1 MRSSVLSDL
10 AGIRGVGTMSDV
22 QPVLFIEQIEEAIEF
37 YRDRLGFNV
46 NVFGVD
52 EESGRPNIFLAK
64 LEDAGFLVSRVPV
77 FTGEANS
84 TPVSGVTLYFH
95 LDQPVDD
102 YATRFL
108 SAKGSTVD
116 HEVTDQWWGDR
127 TFAIRDPWGYRLL
140 FSNSETE
147 EAMRD

>member
-1 MRSSVLSDL
+1 
-10 AGIRGVGTMSDV
+10 MSNV

-37 YRDRLGFNV
+37 YRDRLGFDV
-46 NVFGVD
+46 NVFDVD

-77 FTGEANS
+77 FASKAGMSSVT
-84 TPVSGVTLYFH
+84 GVTLYFH
-95 LDQPVDD
+95 LDLPVED
-102 YATRFL
+102 YATRCL
-108 SAKGSTVD
+108 GANGATMD